1 MSQVSIGHIEAA
13 ITKVDQMDENALERL
28 SEAQTTAQPVLLGY
42 IMSAVEEYDNEEL
55 ASLLIYYFTVVL
67 ESYTQAGLHPHEITD
82 DLIDEFEDPYFQVL
96 DAYFENEDEALLE
109 EFSDQP
115 DLVKFLAMEIGMED
129 ADGTSLD
136 DETATQL
143 FIVMLAMIS
152 LLSRSLDKK

>member
-67 ESYTQAGLHPHEITD
+67 EAYSQAGLHPSEITD